1 MAKVVYFCN
10 FSVRISCCS
19 GELAGRPLVEAS
31 PRQTEAATSTS
42 PPSFLYRALISQNTT
57 EKLEQLRNNTTKNY
71 YHVLDILFGQVH
83 YLLSS
88 FRQRDADGCDY
99 DESENYVSLLL
110 RNRMQVDASRTDPKT
125 VF

>member
-42 PPSFLYRALISQNTT
+42 PPSFLYGALISQNTT

-71 YHVLDILFGQVH
+71 
-83 YLLSS
+83 
-88 FRQRDADGCDY
+88 
-99 DESENYVSLLL
+99 L
-110 RNRMQVDASRTDPKT
+110 RPWKEG
-125 VF
+125 

>member
-42 PPSFLYRALISQNTT
+42 PPSFLYGALISQNTT
-57 EKLEQLRNNTTKNY
+57 EKLEQLRNNTTK
-71 YHVLDILFGQVH
+71 
-83 YLLSS
+83 SKS
-88 FRQRDADGCDY
+88 
-99 DESENYVSLLL
+99 
-110 RNRMQVDASRTDPKT
+110 KT
-125 VF
+125 MERGVRPTPLNGRK